1 MKIIF
6 NKETAQEYK
15 IKFEKL
21 VDLKSKVM
29 LLDKKSTLL
38 DAVGWTIPLIAISF
52 IAISYGAF
60 AGRTAIAIL
69 CVLLNLIVP
78 TFKIIERIQDYFLFK
93 SFLKSG
99 FEKEIFPPLV
109 LYYNALETSDDVQL
123 TLEYETPINPN
134 SKCKV
139 FLNNDTKDLIG
150 EFAIVIDP
158 DAQEETVDLE
168 TETVFIP
175 ANKESMENEQ

>member
-1 MKIIF
+1 MKIIY
-6 NKETAQEYK
+6 NKEAAQEYK
-15 IKFEKL
+15 TKFEEIL
-21 VDLKSKVM
+21 NLKSKVM
-29 LLDKKSTLL
+29 LLERKSALY
-38 DAVGWTIPLIAISF
+38 DAIGWSFPLIAISF
-52 IAISYGAF
+52 LAISYGAF

-69 CVLLNLIVP
+69 LVLMNLIVP
-78 TFKIIERIQDYFLFK
+78 TFKVIDKVQDYYLFK

-109 LYYNALETSDDVQL
+109 LYCKALETSNDVQL

-150 EFAIVIDP
+150 EFNIMIDP
-158 DAQEETVDLE
+158 EVQEETVELE
-168 TETVFIP
+168 TEIVYIP
-175 ANKESMENEQ
+175 AHEEET